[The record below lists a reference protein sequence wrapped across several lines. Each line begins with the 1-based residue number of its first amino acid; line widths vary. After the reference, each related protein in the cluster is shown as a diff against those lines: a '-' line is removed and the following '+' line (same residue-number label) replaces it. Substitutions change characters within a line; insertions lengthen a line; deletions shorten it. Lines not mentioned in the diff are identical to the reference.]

1 MNNDSWIVIAED
13 VPAGSLSFIA
23 RGLGGQVTAVVAG
36 PQERAEA
43 VSAAGVDEVLWY
55 DAEKN
60 NVPAEAWV
68 KAITAEAEKRK
79 PRLVLSANLPM
90 SRVITGAVAARLGA
104 AITSSIMAVTL
115 ENDRVTVKRSI
126 AEGRAVEVLCTDGFV
141 AGMIMEGAEE
151 AEPSAERAKITA
163 MTGEEPEGSV
173 GITATYTEAGGVDLS
188 SAERVVSVGAG
199 IGSKERIELV
209 KELAKA
215 FHAEVSCSLPL
226 CDNYRWFEHSRVVG
240 SSTQRI
246 SPRIYLAV
254 GISGQPQHM
263 MGVRGAKTIIAVNND
278 PEAPIFSKCNY
289 GIIGDLNK
297 ILPVLTE
304 ALSKV

>member
-68 KAITAEAEKRK
+68 KAIAAEAEKRK

-173 GITATYTEAGGVDLS
+173 GITATYTEVGGVDLS

>member
-1 MNNDSWIVIAED
+1 MNNDSWIVLADD
-13 VPAGSLSFIA
+13 VPAGSLSRMA
-23 RGLGGQVTAVVAG
+23 GGLGGRVTAVVVG
-36 PQERAEA
+36 PKERAES
-43 VSAAGVDEVLWY
+43 VSVAGVDEVLWY
-55 DAEKN
+55 DTGS
-60 NVPAEAWV
+60 VPAEAWA
-68 KAITAEAEKRK
+68 KAITAEAERVK

-104 AITSSIMAVTL
+104 AITSSVMEVTL
-115 ENDRVTVKRSI
+115 EDDHMVIKRFV
-126 AEGRAVEVLCTDGFV
+126 AEGRAVEVLSTGGFA
-141 AGMIMEGAEE
+141 AGLIMEGAEE
-151 AEPSAERAKITA
+151 AEPSAAGAKITPMVNA
-163 MTGEEPEGSV
+163 EPSGSIQV
-173 GITATYTEAGGVDLS
+173 KATHTETGGVDLA

-199 IGSKERIELV
+199 IGSKEKIELV
-209 KELAKA
+209 RELANA

-226 CDNYRWFEHSRVVG
+226 CDNYRWFEHTRVVG

-263 MGVRGAKTIIAVNND
+263 MGVRGARTIIAINSD

-297 ILPVLTE
+297 ILPVLTA
-304 ALSKV
+304 ALSEI